1 MKTLMAFDSQSDLIF
16 LSMTIFGPN
25 GSTDARVILDTGA
38 TITMLRSGVL
48 EAVGYDLQNL
58 SANTT
63 IVTGSGVEIV
73 AELQIQKVQALDHE
87 IENMVVLCHDLPEES
102 GLDGLLGLNF
112 LWQFDIAIKYSDS
125 TLTLTPRLA

>member
-16 LSMTIFGPN
+16 LAMTIYGPN

-38 TITMLRSGVL
+38 TLTMVRSGVL

-58 SANTT
+58 RANTT

-73 AELQIQKVQALDHE
+73 AELQIQKIQALDHE

-112 LWQFDIAIKYSDS
+112 LRRFDIAIKYSDS
-125 TLTLTPRLA
+125 TLTLTSHSV

>member
-16 LSMTIFGPN
+16 LGMTIYGPN

-38 TITMLRSGVL
+38 TLTMVRSGVL

-58 SANTT
+58 RANTT

-73 AELQIQKVQALDHE
+73 AELQIQKIQALDHE

-102 GLDGLLGLNF
+102 ALDGLLGLNF
-112 LWQFDIAIKYSDS
+112 LRKFDIAITYSDS
-125 TLTLTPRLA
+125 TLTLTSHSA